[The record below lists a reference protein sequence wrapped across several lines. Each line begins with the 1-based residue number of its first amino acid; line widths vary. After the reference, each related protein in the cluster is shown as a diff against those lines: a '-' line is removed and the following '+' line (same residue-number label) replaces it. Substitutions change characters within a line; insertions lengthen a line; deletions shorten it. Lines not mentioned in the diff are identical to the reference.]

1 MILTGSKSAAVDE
14 VYVGQAQIPTLR
26 PGQVVVVNS
35 LLPHKGER
43 RVHELLVRWGCNV
56 LYLLPDSLHLN
67 PVEEAFL
74 KVKGALRRAGA
85 RNLKALVGAMNWA
98 LDAVAARDARAFFE
112 HCGNRLW
119 SHPYDKRFI
128 RFTAR
133 RMLLVRA
140 GRLHRLSPHSFHIF
154 AVSLAKSSKLRGA
167 CPVRSIWHSMSA
179 GVACGCRPFSRNVP
193 RKRLAISDKG
203 RDKGIA
209 DPL

>member
-1 MILTGSKSAAVDE
+1 M
-14 VYVGQAQIPTLR
+14 
-26 PGQVVVVNS
+26 NS

-85 RNLKALVGAMNWA
+85 RNLKALVDAMNWA

-119 SHPYDKRFI
+119 VP
-128 RFTAR
+128 
-133 RMLLVRA
+133 
-140 GRLHRLSPHSFHIF
+140 
-154 AVSLAKSSKLRGA
+154 SL
-167 CPVRSIWHSMSA
+167 
-179 GVACGCRPFSRNVP
+179 
-193 RKRLAISDKG
+193 
-203 RDKGIA
+203 
-209 DPL
+209 